1 MIRALKFASLIAVTL
16 LVFPTM
22 TQTASQQ
29 GVKAPDNRS
38 DFRKQAVEVFD
49 REMAREKAGDCPDAR
64 TTYEDN
70 ICLGKDIET
79 AKANYKAY
87 VGALRSLLGPKLPSG
102 SDATGPTGKP
112 LTVEEQVKEFDEAEA
127 LWQKYLT
134 AHSSFAFDVW
144 RGGTIAP
151 SMSTRCELQA
161 LRDRMRELDRV
172 FDLML
177 RH

>member
-38 DFRKQAVEVFD
+38 DFRKQAVEAFD

-87 VGALRSLLGPKLPSG
+87 VGALRSLLGLPSG

-112 LTVEEQVKEFDEAEA
+112 LSAEEQVKEFDEAEA